1 MRSSVVLKSCI
12 LISAIFAASLG
23 LYAPSLYAQAQ
34 DTKDEQPAGMERQ
47 GMPPRATPAD
57 YQAHASAG
65 SITIAAEFMGHSV
78 PTPDAVYSDEL
89 YVVVEA
95 GLFGAPQ
102 ARSTISDSDFS
113 LRINGKK
120 DLISAERY
128 AVVASSLKDPS
139 WSPPKPDKK
148 SSTSFGGGGQTDTP
162 PAIVHVPIAV
172 THAMQRNVVKS
183 VMPEGDRALP
193 VAGLLFFEYHGKANK
208 IKSVELIYNGPA
220 GKATVPLQP

>member
-1 MRSSVVLKSCI
+1 MRSSLVLKSCI
-12 LISAIFAASLG
+12 SISAIFAASLC
-23 LYAPSLYAQAQ
+23 LYAHPQEAQ
-34 DTKDEQPAGMERQ
+34 DQQTAPNERQ

-57 YQAHASAG
+57 YQGHAAAG
-65 SITIAAEFMGHSV
+65 SVTIAAEFMGHSV

-102 ARSTISDSDFS
+102 ARTTISDSDFS

-128 AVVASSLKDPS
+128 AVVASTLKDPS
-139 WSPPKPDKK
+139 WSPPKPEK
-148 SSTSFGGGGQTDTP
+148 SKSGTNFGGGGQTDTP
-162 PAIVHVPIAV
+162 PAIVHVPIGV

-183 VMPEGDRALP
+183 VMPEGDRELP
-193 VAGLLFFEYHGKANK
+193 QAGLLFFEYHGKRNK
-208 IKSVELIYNGPA
+208 IHSVELIYNGPA
-220 GKATVPLQP
+220 GKAIVPLQP